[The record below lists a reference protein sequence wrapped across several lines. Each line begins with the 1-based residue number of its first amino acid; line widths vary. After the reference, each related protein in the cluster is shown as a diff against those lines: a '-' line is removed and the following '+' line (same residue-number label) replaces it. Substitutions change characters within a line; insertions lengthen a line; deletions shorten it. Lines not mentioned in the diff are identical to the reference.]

1 MIDHAFSCIVDAAI
15 ELAGIEDMNFAF
27 AMKSFLNS
35 VFPLVVTI
43 ASNGINQTLFVCC
56 GRFSLLSTS
65 YLVPD
70 AIDIARPFGPIA
82 QTTDLVKLGACK
94 VTVEVYGVC

>member
-15 ELAGIEDMNFAF
+15 EIAGIKDMNFAST
-27 AMKSFLNS
+27 MKSFLNS
-35 VFPLVVTI
+35 VLPLVVTI

-56 GRFSLLSTS
+56 GRFGLLSTR

-70 AIDIARPFGPIA
+70 AIDIARPFGSVA
-82 QTTDLVKLGACK
+82 QTADLVKLGACK
-94 VTVEVYGVC
+94 VTVEAYGVC